1 MSTPAS
7 PSATAP
13 PQGINRALASQI
25 EAAYVARQRAHL
37 RAQRTPAVTFVIDSA
52 SCDSFRTH
60 VKSSKRILT
69 LLGAGLS
76 AASGI
81 GTYVDEGGF
90 WRTHNV
96 RRLCTYG
103 AFREDPSL
111 IWWFYSDRRREAM
124 KAEPNKAHHA
134 LAKLARRLGN
144 GMLTVCFNNHNNVG
158 LCPRAGQPETST
170 VYLHGDYFTIKC
182 SSESCTY
189 SRADDNDPIVP
200 ALTLPSTHS
209 ISDPDFPLPSVPE
222 ESLPRCP
229 SCSSLLRPGVTWF
242 GETMPPAQVK
252 RIHDW
257 LQQGDS
263 DPESNGQI
271 DLVLVIGTAATVH
284 PVLSLVTQARRKGAK
299 VCVVNPD
306 QESAQKV
313 GGLDEG
319 NWWFR
324 GGAAE
329 VLPEI
334 FKEVIG
340 DAEEVS

>member
-1 MSTPAS
+1 MSKPAS
-7 PSATAP
+7 PPATVW
-13 PQGINRALASQI
+13 QGIDRALASQI
-25 EAAYVARQRAHL
+25 EATYVARQRAHL
-37 RAQRTPAVTFVIDSA
+37 RAERTPAATFVIDSA
-52 SCDSFRTH
+52 SCDSFKTH

-81 GTYVDEGGF
+81 GTYVDEGRF

-103 AFREDPSL
+103 AFREDPSRV
-111 IWWFYSDRRREAM
+111 WWFYSDRRRGAM
-124 KAEPNKAHHA
+124 KAEPNKAHYA
-134 LAKLARRLGN
+134 LAKLARKLGN
-144 GMLTVCFNNHNNVG
+144 GMLTVCQNIDR

-209 ISDPDFPLPSVPE
+209 ISDPDFPLPHVPE

-242 GETMPPAQVK
+242 GETMPPAQTK
-252 RIHDW
+252 RVHDW
-257 LQQGDS
+257 LQQIDS
-263 DPESNGQI
+263 DPESNGHI

-284 PVLSLVTQARRKGAK
+284 PVLSLVTQARKKGAK

-306 QESAQKV
+306 RESAQKV
-313 GGLDEG
+313 GGMDDG

-324 GGAAE
+324 GGAEE

-340 DAEEVS
+340 DPEEVS

>member
-1 MSTPAS
+1 MD
-7 PSATAP
+7 
-13 PQGINRALASQI
+13 RALASQI
-25 EAAYVARQRAHL
+25 EASYVARQRANL
-37 RAQRTPAVTFVIDSA
+37 RAQRTSPVTFVIDGA
-52 SCDSFRTH
+52 SCDSFKTH

-69 LLGAGLS
+69 IIGAGLS

-90 WRTHNV
+90 WRTHDV
-96 RRLCTYG
+96 RRLGTYG
-103 AFREDPSL
+103 AFLEDPSL
-111 IWWFYSDRRREAM
+111 IWWLYSDRRRGAM
-124 KAEPNKAHHA
+124 KAEPNKAHYA
-134 LAKLARRLGN
+134 LAKLARKWGN
-144 GMLTVCFNNHNNVG
+144 GMLTVCQNIDG

-200 ALTLPSTHS
+200 ALTLPGAHS
-209 ISDPDFPLPSVPE
+209 ISDPDFPLPHVPE

-229 SCSSLLRPGVTWF
+229 RCSALLRPGVTWF
-242 GETMPPAQVK
+242 GETMPPAQITRV
-252 RIHDW
+252 HDW
-257 LQQGDS
+257 LQQVDG

-284 PVLSLVTQARRKGAK
+284 PVLSLVTQARNKGAR

-324 GGAAE
+324 GGAEE
-329 VLPEI
+329 VLPEL
-334 FKEVIG
+334 FKEVIE
-340 DAEEVS
+340 DT